1 MSLREDIADV
11 VTSSTSLGG
20 MPTRSTLV
28 LYSDQSEESWLKVG
42 GAKGVDELK
51 GCRGQDKMHFNKY
64 GNESSSGT
72 LLEFKNKDMELKI
85 E

>member
-1 MSLREDIADV
+1 MWLPQARRWVEC
-11 VTSSTSLGG
+11 
-20 MPTRSTLV
+20 PP
-28 LYSDQSEESWLKVG
+28 DQSEESWLKVG